1 MSKRDDI
8 IVSADWLQARLGQ
21 PGLSIVDGSW
31 YLPTQNRDAFGE
43 YEVGLRGTRFGD
55 LNTNLPRLGEL
66 VIFERAL
73 AQAVG
78 HGRILEIIRR

>member
-8 IVSADWLQARLGQ
+8 IVSADWLQERLGQ

-43 YEVGLRGTRFGD
+43 YEAGHIPGAVFFDHD
-55 LNTNLPRLGEL
+55 LVVQPGVELPHATPSPKVFAGPG
-66 VIFERAL
+66 VSSS
-73 AQAVG
+73 
-78 HGRILEIIRR
+78 